1 MLSETASGKQQ
12 LDLTRLSPDGKIMW
26 TRPLAGVAG
35 QEITDMTA
43 QSDGRLVLVGSEPAG
58 DKRSAIFIELD
69 NEGIERQRVSYR
81 GYKLARAVSVRV
93 HPLGGYAILF
103 EGPAGS
109 GYDFTAYL
117 ALTDATG
124 RF

>member
-1 MLSETASGKQQ
+1 MVT
-12 LDLTRLSPDGKIMW
+12 
-26 TRPLAGVAG
+26 LA
-35 QEITDMTA
+35 
-43 QSDGRLVLVGSEPAG
+43 DGRIVMVGSEPAG
-58 DKRSAIFIELD
+58 DKRSAIFIEID
-69 NEGIERQRVSYR
+69 GEGVERQRVSYR
-81 GYKLARAVSVRV
+81 GYKLARAISVRA

-109 GYDFTAYL
+109 GFDFTAYL